1 MGEQRPSSGIRVNGV
16 PASEAG
22 SGSFPT
28 TAPASGASVAPA
40 DGGPGPGG
48 PDRTAPVKKRQV
60 AAWAAWDWGSAAF
73 NAVMVTFVFGTY
85 LSSEA
90 FGADARGTE
99 WLSRGMAVAG
109 VIVALTAP
117 VLGRRADQGG
127 RRKLWL
133 ALNTAVVIAV
143 TGLSFFVA
151 PHEQHLL
158 LGVVL
163 LSIGTV
169 FFEFAEVQINAILVQ
184 ISTRETV
191 GRISGIG
198 WGAGYLGGIVLLLI
212 VYVGFVSGDTAW
224 FGIPHDESL
233 NIRAVAVVAA
243 VWFLVFSL
251 PVLFAVPS
259 PKAAQQEGAGAPA
272 ETVLGSYRALCER
285 LRRLWRED
293 RNTLKFLI
301 ASAVFRDGV
310 GAVFVYGAILGTTV
324 FGIAAGDVIMFAI
337 VANVVAAAG
346 AFAGGWLDDR
356 IGPRA
361 VILGSIVAM
370 CATAVVLFFSEGP
383 RAFWIGGLILCLFVG
398 PVQSA
403 SRAFLGRLTTPQTA
417 GELFGL
423 YATTGRAVGFITP
436 ALSSVALAITGDQ
449 RWIIPTIVLVIL
461 AGGILLLRVNTPSRP
476 VEQVEAHR

>member
-1 MGEQRPSSGIRVNGV
+1 MAAERATASAAGNGR
-16 PASEAG
+16 ARA
-22 SGSFPT
+22 T
-28 TAPASGASVAPA
+28 
-40 DGGPGPGG
+40 GP
-48 PDRTAPVKKRQV
+48 QV
-60 AAWAAWDWGSAAF
+60 AAWAAWDWGAAAF

-90 FGADARGTE
+90 FGPDARGTE

-109 VIVALTAP
+109 AIVALTAP
-117 VLGRRADQGG
+117 ALGRRADRGG
-127 RRKLWL
+127 RRRLWL
-133 ALNTAVVIAV
+133 GLNTAVVIAV
-143 TGLSFFVA
+143 TGMGFFVA
-151 PHEQHLL
+151 PHEQYLL

-163 LSIGTV
+163 LSAGTV

-184 ISTRETV
+184 ISSRDTV

-212 VYVGFVSGDTAW
+212 VYVGFVSGDAAW
-224 FGIPHDESL
+224 FGIPQTEAL

-243 VWFLVFSL
+243 VWFLLFAL
-251 PVLFAVPS
+251 PVLLVVPD
-259 PKAAQQEGAGAPA
+259 PPAPRAGEPA
-272 ETVLGSYRALCER
+272 ETVVDSYRALGR
-285 LRRLWRED
+285 RIGRLWRED
-293 RNTLKFLI
+293 RNTLTFLI

-324 FGIAAGDVIMFAI
+324 FGIEAGDVILFAI
-337 VANVVAAAG
+337 AANLVAAVG

-361 VILGSIVAM
+361 VILGALAAM
-370 CATAVVLFFSEGP
+370 CVTAGVLFFSSGP
-383 RAFWIGGLILCLFVG
+383 QAFWVGGLVLCLFVG

-423 YATTGRAVGFITP
+423 YATTGRAVGFLTP
-436 ALSSVALAITGDQ
+436 ALTSAVLAVTGDQ
-449 RWIIPTIVLVIL
+449 RWIIPAIVVVLV
-461 AGGILLLRVNTPSRP
+461 AGGLLVLRVNSPAPGLEPESAA
-476 VEQVEAHR
+476 E

>member
-1 MGEQRPSSGIRVNGV
+1 MTAGED
-16 PASEAG
+16 
-22 SGSFPT
+22 FPT
-28 TAPASGASVAPA
+28 TAPTSGASLAPGSGRAGDA
-40 DGGPGPGG
+40 DG
-48 PDRTAPVKKRQV
+48 RTAPVEPVKKRQV

-109 VIVALTAP
+109 IVVALTAP
-117 VLGRRADQGG
+117 VLGRRADRGG

-151 PHEQHLL
+151 PQEQYLL

-184 ISTRETV
+184 ISTKENV

-212 VYVGFVSGDTAW
+212 VYIGFVSGDSAW

-259 PKAAQQEGAGAPA
+259 PRAAQAEGAGAPA
-272 ETVLGSYRALCER
+272 ETVLGSYRALGER
-285 LRRLWRED
+285 LRRLWHED

-310 GAVFVYGAILGTTV
+310 GAVFIYGATLGTTV
-324 FGIAAGDVIMFAI
+324 YGIDSGDVIMFAI

-356 IGPRA
+356 IGPRT
-361 VILGSIVAM
+361 VILGSLAAM
-370 CATAVVLFFSEGP
+370 CLTAVVLFFSHGQL
-383 RAFWIGGLILCLFVG
+383 AFWIGGLVLCLFVG

-436 ALSSVALAITGDQ
+436 ALSSVALALTGDQ
-449 RWIIPTIVLVIL
+449 RWIIPTIVLVL
-461 AGGILLLRVNTPSRP
+461 VAGGLLLLRVNTPRHRVEP
-476 VEQVEAHR
+476 VDTRR

>member
-1 MGEQRPSSGIRVNGV
+1 MAAVS
-16 PASEAG
+16 
-22 SGSFPT
+22 
-28 TAPASGASVAPA
+28 
-40 DGGPGPGG
+40 
-48 PDRTAPVKKRQV
+48 KRQV
-60 AAWAAWDWGSAAF
+60 AAWAAWDWGSASF

-109 VIVALTAP
+109 IIVALTAP

-151 PHEQHLL
+151 PHEQYLL
-158 LGVVL
+158 LGVML

-184 ISTRETV
+184 ISTPQTV

-212 VYVGFVSGDTAW
+212 VYVGFVSGDAAW
-224 FGIPHDESL
+224 FGIPHEQSL

-259 PKAAQQEGAGAPA
+259 PTAAQQEGTGAPA
-272 ETVLGSYRALCER
+272 ETVLGSYRALWER
-285 LRRLWRED
+285 LCRLWRED

-310 GAVFVYGAILGTTV
+310 GAVFLYGGALGTTV
-324 FGIAAGDVIMFAI
+324 FGIADGDVIVFAI

-356 IGPRA
+356 FGPRA
-361 VILGSIVAM
+361 VILGSIAAM
-370 CATAVVLFFSEGP
+370 CATAVGLFFSEGP

-461 AGGILLLRVNTPSRP
+461 AGGVLLLSVNTPHRP
-476 VEQVEAHR
+476 VKEVEPRR

>member
-1 MGEQRPSSGIRVNGV
+1 MSSAVDPVHTEG
-16 PASEAG
+16 
-22 SGSFPT
+22 T
-28 TAPASGASVAPA
+28 TTERASVSQ
-40 DGGPGPGG
+40 
-48 PDRTAPVKKRQV
+48 RQV

-90 FGADARGTE
+90 FGPDARGTE

-117 VLGRRADQGG
+117 VMGRRADQGG

-151 PHEQHLL
+151 PTEQHLL
-158 LGVVL
+158 LGVAL

-198 WGAGYLGGIVLLLI
+198 WGAGYLGGIMLLLI

-224 FGIPHDESL
+224 FGIPQDESL

-251 PVLFAVPS
+251 PVLLAVPR
-259 PKAAQQEGAGAPA
+259 PKAAQAEGAGAPA
-272 ETVLGSYRALCER
+272 ETVLGSYRALWER
-285 LRRLWRED
+285 LRRLWHED
-293 RNTLKFLI
+293 RNTLMFL
-301 ASAVFRDGV
+301 ASSAVFRDGV

-324 FGIAAGDVIMFAI
+324 FGIDDGDVIIFAI

-361 VILGSIVAM
+361 VILGSLAAM
-370 CATAVVLFFSEGP
+370 CVSAVVLFFSDGP
-383 RAFWIGGLILCLFVG
+383 PAFWIGGLVLCLFVG

-449 RWIIPTIVLVIL
+449 RWIIPTIVVVML
-461 AGGILLLRVNTPSRP
+461 AGGLLLLRVNNPRQP
-476 VEQVEAHR
+476 VGEVQTHR